1 MYDWVIVTSLT
12 RNYRLNRRHY
22 GLLALLLSLAG
33 CTREVV
39 EFNASPV
46 ALPENWSFI
55 TDYHRCFLK
64 IDMPRRPVFRVNCFQ
79 IDGELYTHS
88 NRLVE
93 LSSWFLE
100 NTLLGTSWVNVVVKK
115 PDLLVA
121 IDGKVYAMRIKPV
134 KDEQMRLQIL
144 KNRNYDPVPKTIRVF
159 KLISRH
165 PVDV

>member
-1 MYDWVIVTSLT
+1 MHS
-12 RNYRLNRRHY
+12 RHY
-22 GLLALLLSLAG
+22 SLLALLLSLAS
-33 CTREVV
+33 CSTKEAV

-46 ALPENWSFI
+46 ALPENWSFV

-121 IDGKVYAMRIKPV
+121 IDGKVYAMRIRRV
-134 KDEQMRLQIL
+134 KDEQVRLQIL

-159 KLISRH
+159 QLVARTL
-165 PVDV
+165 